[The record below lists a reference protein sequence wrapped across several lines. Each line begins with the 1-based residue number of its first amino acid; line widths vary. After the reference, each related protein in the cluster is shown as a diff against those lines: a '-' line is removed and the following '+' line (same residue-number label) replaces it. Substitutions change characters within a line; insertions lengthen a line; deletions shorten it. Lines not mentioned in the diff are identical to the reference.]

1 MQSGIQMSMKKY
13 EKAKEKFADLL
24 LDISKYVIT
33 GVLLTAIFVD
43 AKCWEWYELVI
54 LFVAVCVVI
63 AFGLWL
69 YKKEDKSKEE

>member
-1 MQSGIQMSMKKY
+1 MKKY

-24 LDISKYVIT
+24 LDISKYVLT

-43 AKCWEWYELVI
+43 AKDWDWYKLVL
-54 LFVAVCVVI
+54 LFVAVCIVI

-69 YKKEDKSKEE
+69 YKKDDRQKIE